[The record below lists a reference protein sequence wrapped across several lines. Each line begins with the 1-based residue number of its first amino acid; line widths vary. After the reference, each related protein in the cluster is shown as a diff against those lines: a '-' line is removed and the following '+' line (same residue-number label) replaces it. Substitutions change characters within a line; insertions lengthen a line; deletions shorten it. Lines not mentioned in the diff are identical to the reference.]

1 MLGSFRG
8 GIGVSGGH
16 VAYRTVLFKGVKQFG
31 KIGPDFAG
39 VDVGECD
46 LPDNSREIEALIA

>member
-1 MLGSFRG
+1 
-8 GIGVSGGH
+8 
-16 VAYRTVLFKGVKQFG
+16 VAYLTVLFKGVKQFG